1 MRFKDSRAVASRHQS
16 AALDSPDR
24 ISLGTAFALCQES
37 LKKAVTERPH
47 RDTEADMKTYG
58 KFYIDGEWVDPLGSK
73 TFELINPAT
82 ETPFA
87 NVSLG
92 TAEDVDRAVKAAR
105 GAFPSFSS
113 TTKGERIALLQ
124 RIVDSFQS
132 REDDIM
138 AAITLEMGAPKSL
151 RGQTT
156 TALEAFKQAINTLK
170 GYEFETRLGN
180 NIIRREPIGVCGLI
194 TAWNWP
200 IQLLSTKLSVAL
212 AAGCTV
218 VVKPSEFTPVSTIV
232 LAEVLHAAGLPKG
245 VFNLVN
251 GDGPTVGNAISKHPG
266 IDLVSFTG
274 STRAGI
280 LVAEA
285 AAPSVKRV
293 CQELGG
299 KSANVI
305 LPGADL
311 VAATRWNITRGF
323 SNTGQ
328 SCHSPTRIL
337 VQEQQLEEVLKLLQA
352 EARNV
357 RVGDPQDATTT
368 MGPVVNRAQF
378 EKIQKCVQAGIDEGA
393 RLVCGGLGRPEGLE
407 RGYFVKPTV
416 FADVKPTMMIARE
429 EIFGPVLVVISYSR
443 ETQAIEIANGTP
455 YGLGGYVFASDLEK
469 ALEIG
474 RQLRAGRVF
483 YNGAPS
489 NYVAPMGGYKQ
500 SGNGREMGVFGL
512 EEYLEVKAMIGFEE
526 PVSATAPLP
535 EPTQA
540 APGASRSM

>member
-1 MRFKDSRAVASRHQS
+1 
-16 AALDSPDR
+16 
-24 ISLGTAFALCQES
+24 
-37 LKKAVTERPH
+37 
-47 RDTEADMKTYG
+47 MKNHG

-105 GAFPSFSS
+105 RAFPSFSS
-113 TTKGERIALLQ
+113 TAKGERIALLQ
-124 RIVDSFQS
+124 RIVEAFQA

-151 RGQTT
+151 KMQTS
-156 TALEAFKQAINTLK
+156 TALTAFKQAIITLK
-170 GYEFETRLGN
+170 GYEFETLLGN
-180 NIIRREPIGVCGLI
+180 SVIRRESIGVCGLI
-194 TAWNWP
+194 TPWNWP
-200 IQLLSTKLSVAL
+200 IQILSTKLSAAF

-218 VVKPSEFTPVSTIV
+218 VVKPSEFTSISTMV
-232 LAEVLHAAGLPKG
+232 LAEVLHAAHLPKG
-245 VFNLVN
+245 VFNFVT
-251 GDGPTVGNAISKHPG
+251 GDGPTVGNAITTHPD

-299 KSANVI
+299 KSANII
-305 LPGADL
+305 LPEADL
-311 VAATRWNITRGF
+311 VAAARWNIARGF

-337 VQEQQLEEVLKLLQA
+337 VQERQLEEVVDILQA
-352 EARNV
+352 EAQKV
-357 RVGDPQDATTT
+357 RVGDPQDPTTT

-378 EKIQKCVQAGIDEGA
+378 EKIQKYIQAGIDEKA
-393 RLVCGGLGRPEGLE
+393 RLTCGGAGRPEGLA

-416 FADVKPTMMIARE
+416 FADVKPTMTIARE
-429 EIFGPVLVVISYSR
+429 EIFGPVLAVISYST
-443 ETQAIEIANGTP
+443 EAQAIEIANGTP
-455 YGLGGYVFASDLEK
+455 YGLAGYVFASNLEK
-469 ALEIG
+469 GMAIG

-489 NYVAPMGGYKQ
+489 DYAAPMGGYKQ

-512 EEYLEVKAMIGFEE
+512 EEYLEVKAMIGFSECI
-526 PVSATAPLP
+526 
-535 EPTQA
+535 A
-540 APGASRSM
+540 A